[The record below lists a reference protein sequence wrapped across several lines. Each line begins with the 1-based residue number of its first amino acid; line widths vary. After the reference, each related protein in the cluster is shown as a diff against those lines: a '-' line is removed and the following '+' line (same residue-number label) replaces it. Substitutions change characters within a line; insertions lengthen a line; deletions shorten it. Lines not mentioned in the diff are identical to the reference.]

1 MKEFLK
7 RHKLLS
13 LLFVVCIFLM
23 IKNSSIP
30 YLFDPPPI
38 IAFIFHTPKGEFMS
52 GIAAMVDIFTTAYV
66 TSLIFYGLLD
76 FRRTLKE
83 EAELEAEKAKAKE
96 IIGGKLVNLYLY
108 INELLGMIRYSG
120 EKQGLL
126 YEDEYDR
133 LDDLQFEATTVYCN
147 KTAVINGEATEKAV
161 YFYSLREDCDKYRTL
176 IIDTCRDISGTPSFQ
191 YCPSAILHIIS
202 ELQLS
207 ELLRAIPDPN
217 SLVLKANF
225 HISRLGFG
233 NDYIQ
238 LENIRDQLKN
248 FVEKRYDYVYSDI
261 TKEEYEAWK
270 TSNYEALKAHPEIAK
285 FIAIQ
290 EQEYNRKK

>member
-1 MKEFLK
+1 
-7 RHKLLS
+7 
-13 LLFVVCIFLM
+13 
-23 IKNSSIP
+23 
-30 YLFDPPPI
+30 
-38 IAFIFHTPKGEFMS
+38 
-52 GIAAMVDIFTTAYV
+52 MVDIFTTAYV

-233 NDYIQ
+233 NDYRQ

>member
-38 IAFIFHTPKGEFMS
+38 IAFVFDAPKGEFMS

-96 IIGGKLVNLYLY
+96 IIGGKLVDLYLY

-126 YEDEYDR
+126 HEDEYDR

-147 KTAVINGEATEKAV
+147 KTTVINGEATGKAV

-191 YCPSAILHIIS
+191 YCPAAIIHIIS
-202 ELQLS
+202 EIQLS
-207 ELLRAIPDPN
+207 ELLRAIPDSN

-225 HISRLGFG
+225 HISRFGFG
-233 NDYIQ
+233 NDYRQ
-238 LENIRDQLKN
+238 LENIRDRLKD
-248 FVEKRYDYVYSDI
+248 FVEKRYDYVYSEI
-261 TKEEYEAWK
+261 TEEEYEAWK
-270 TSNYEALKAHPEIAK
+270 TANYEALKTYPEIAR
-285 FIAIQ
+285 FAAIQ
-290 EQEYNRKK
+290 AQEFNRKK

>member
-161 YFYSLREDCDKYRTL
+161 YFYSLREDCDKYF
-176 IIDTCRDISGTPSFQ
+176 P
-191 YCPSAILHIIS
+191 
-202 ELQLS
+202 
-207 ELLRAIPDPN
+207 
-217 SLVLKANF
+217 
-225 HISRLGFG
+225 
-233 NDYIQ
+233 
-238 LENIRDQLKN
+238 
-248 FVEKRYDYVYSDI
+248 
-261 TKEEYEAWK
+261 
-270 TSNYEALKAHPEIAK
+270 
-285 FIAIQ
+285 
-290 EQEYNRKK
+290 